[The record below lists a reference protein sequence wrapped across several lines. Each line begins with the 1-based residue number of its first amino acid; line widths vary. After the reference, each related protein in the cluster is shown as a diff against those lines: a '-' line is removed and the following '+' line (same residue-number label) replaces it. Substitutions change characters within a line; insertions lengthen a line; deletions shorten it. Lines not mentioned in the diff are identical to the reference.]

1 MFKST
6 FSMLALLATTDF
18 AMAEDAPMSFDV
30 AEDLTRFVFAAEP
43 VFDDGMPAYGNAFI
57 TQGYIYEDGTL
68 DGGAEGTLAD
78 GSPAFPD
85 KVIGRWTCDS
95 FFVGDGARTLTGA
108 WVISRQVFEFDS
120 GEILINQGAE
130 LADVN
135 VAAPR
140 AITGGTGAYAHI
152 GAEMSQ
158 TLLGMTD
165 GYGVRLSVDIPGHD
179 HAALMPKAETQNWHN
194 TYFGH
199 IDQKDHTEWDS
210 GMPVGPIERV
220 GAPAS

>member
-1 MFKST
+1 MFKPTLST
-6 FSMLALLATTDF
+6 LAFVASTGF
-18 AMAEDAPMSFDV
+18 AMAEGAPMSFDV
-30 AEDLTRFVFAAEP
+30 AEDLTRFVFAAES
-43 VFDDGMPAYGNAFI
+43 VFDDGMPAYGNAFV

-85 KVIGRWTCDS
+85 KVIGRWTCDG

-130 LADVN
+130 LADVD
-135 VAAPR
+135 VAGPR
-140 AITGGTGAYAHI
+140 AITGGTGAYAHVA
-152 GAEMSQ
+152 AEMTQ

-165 GYGVRLSVDIPGHD
+165 GFGVRLSIEIPGEE
-179 HAALMPKAETQNWHN
+179 HASISPGHEAQGWHSS
-194 TYFGH
+194 YFGH
-199 IDQKDHTEWDS
+199 IDEADHTEWDS
-210 GMPVGPIERV
+210 GVPVGPMDQV
-220 GAPAS
+220 TLPTS

>member
-6 FSMLALLATTDF
+6 LSTLALLASTGF
-18 AMAEDAPMSFDV
+18 AMAEGAPMSFDV

-43 VFDDGMPAYGNAFI
+43 VFDDGMPAYGNAFV

-85 KVIGRWTCDS
+85 KVIGRWTCDG

-108 WVISRQVFEFDS
+108 WVMSRQVFEFDS

-130 LADVN
+130 LADVD
-135 VAAPR
+135 VAGPR
-140 AITGGTGAYAHI
+140 AITGGTGAYAHV
-152 GAEMSQ
+152 GAEMTQ

-165 GYGVRLSVDIPGHD
+165 GFGVRLSIDIPGEEQASIAPEHGT
-179 HAALMPKAETQNWHN
+179 ESWHN
-194 TYFGH
+194 TYFGY
-199 IDQKDHTEWDS
+199 IDETDHTAWDS
-210 GMPVGPIERV
+210 GVPVGPIDQV
-220 GAPAS
+220 ALPAS

>member
-1 MFKST
+1 MLKSALST
-6 FSMLALLATTDF
+6 LALLASTGLAAADS
-18 AMAEDAPMSFDV
+18 APMSFDV
-30 AEDLTRFVFAAEP
+30 AEDLSRFIYAAEP
-43 VFDDGMPAYGNAFI
+43 VFDDGMPAFGNPFV

-85 KVIGRWTCDS
+85 KVIGRWTCDG
-95 FFVGDGARTLTGA
+95 FFVGDGARTSTGA
-108 WVISRQVFEFDS
+108 MVITRQVFEFDT

-140 AITGGTGAYAHI
+140 VITGGTGIFADV
-152 GAEMSQ
+152 GSEMTQ

-165 GYGVRLSVDIPGHD
+165 GYGVRLSIEIPTDD
-179 HAALMPKAETQNWHN
+179 HAAVEVPDRAEM
-194 TYFGH
+194 
-199 IDQKDHTEWDS
+199 DDSDHAEWDS
-210 GMPVGPIERV
+210 GVPVGPMPQ
-220 GAPAS
+220 G

>member
-6 FSMLALLATTDF
+6 LSTLAFLASAGF
-18 AMAEDAPMSFDV
+18 AMAEGAPMSFDV
-30 AEDLTRFVFAAEP
+30 AEDLTRFVFASEP
-43 VFDDGMPAYGNAFI
+43 VFDDGMPAYGNAFV

-85 KVIGRWTCDS
+85 KVIGRWTCDG
-95 FFVGDGARTLTGA
+95 FFVGDGVRTLTGA

-130 LADVN
+130 LADVD
-135 VAAPR
+135 VTGPR
-140 AITGGTGAYAHI
+140 AITGGTGAYAQV
-152 GAEMSQ
+152 GAEMTQ

-165 GYGVRLSVDIPGHD
+165 GFGVRLSIEIPGEEQ
-179 HAALMPKAETQNWHN
+179 ASIAPEREAESWHN
-194 TYFGH
+194 GYFGH
-199 IDQKDHTEWDS
+199 IDETDHTEWDS
-210 GMPVGPIERV
+210 GVPVGPIDQI
-220 GAPAS
+220 ALPAS